1 MEKGEER
8 RGVRGKGRETGA
20 EKRGGEL
27 KGLSERGS
35 KMGRE
40 WENDGRG
47 REAQISEFGL
57 SELKI
62 PPH

>member
-1 MEKGEER
+1 MG
-8 RGVRGKGRETGA
+8 GRA
-20 EKRGGEL
+20 QR
-27 KGLSERGS
+27 ERGS
-35 KMGRE
+35 KMGKE
-40 WENDGRG
+40 WGNDGRG